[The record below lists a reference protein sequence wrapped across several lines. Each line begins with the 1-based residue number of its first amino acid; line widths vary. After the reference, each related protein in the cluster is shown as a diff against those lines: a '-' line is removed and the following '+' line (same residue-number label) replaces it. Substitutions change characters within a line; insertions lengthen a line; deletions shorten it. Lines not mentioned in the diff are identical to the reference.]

1 MMIDWLIVFHSNIYR
16 KWKKYHYHYF
26 LFWVINV
33 FSRPEEEY
41 ILNTDLALGSFNHR
55 ANRINLKYKATVSCT
70 FLVWLL
76 R

>member
-16 KWKKYHYHYF
+16 KWKKIHYHYF
-26 LFWVINV
+26 LLNV
-33 FSRPEEEY
+33 FSHPEEEY